1 MSYRG
6 IFKSK
11 NPQKYV
17 GDPSNIVYRSL
28 WERKFMVFCDSNPSV
43 IKWCSEEIAVPYLS
57 PVDGK
62 YHRYFVDFLVE
73 FKTTTG
79 SRVYLIEIKP
89 KRQCKEPQKGKRT
102 TKSYLKEM
110 QTWKIN
116 NSKWTHA
123 KKFAEKNNWQFKILT
138 EEDLNIK

>member
-1 MSYRG
+1 MSYKG
-6 IFKSK
+6 VYKPK

-17 GDPSNIVYRSL
+17 GDATNIVYRSL
-28 WERKFMVFCDSNPSV
+28 WERKFMVFCDNNPSV
-43 IKWCSEEIAVPYLS
+43 VKWCSEEIAVPYLS

-73 FKTTTG
+73 FNTVKG
-79 SRVYLIEIKP
+79 NQIYLIEIKP
-89 KRQCKEPQKGKRT
+89 KRQCKEPQKGKKATR
-102 TKSYLKEM
+102 SYLKEM

-123 KKFAEKNNWQFKILT
+123 KNFAEKQNWHFKILT

>member
-1 MSYRG
+1 MSYKG
-6 IFKSK
+6 VYKPK

-17 GDPSNIVYRSL
+17 GDATNIVYRSL
-28 WERKFMVFCDSNPSV
+28 WERKFMVFCDNNPSV
-43 IKWCSEEIAVPYLS
+43 VKWCSEEIAVPYLS

-73 FKTTTG
+73 FSTVNG
-79 SRVYLIEIKP
+79 NQIYLIEIKP
-89 KRQCKEPQKGKRT
+89 KRQCKEPQKGKKATR
-102 TKSYLKEM
+102 SYLKEM

-116 NSKWTHA
+116 NSKWAHA
-123 KKFAEKNNWQFKILT
+123 KNFAEKHNWHFKILT